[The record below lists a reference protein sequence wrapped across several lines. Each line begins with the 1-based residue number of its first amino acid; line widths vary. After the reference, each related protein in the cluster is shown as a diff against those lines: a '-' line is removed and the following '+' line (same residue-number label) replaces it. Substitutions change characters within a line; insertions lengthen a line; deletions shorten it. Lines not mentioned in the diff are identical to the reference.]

1 MSAAPNIHSI
11 ATFLSGFQGG
21 TRPNRFKISVQTPAA
36 ENGSAT
42 PLAGFI
48 PDTLCQA
55 ASIPQSTVGYINI
68 PFRGRV
74 IKFPGDRVYDD
85 WTVTMFDDTGS
96 NSVWQTWHDWSNSL
110 NDHIN
115 NKAQDRTHKKFFR
128 SIIVEHLDHASDKA
142 MKKVVLSNAWPVSV
156 GPINLDMSQA
166 NQLAGFQCQIAYTH
180 WEKYEYKDPNDAKTS
195 TTTGGAGAGT
205 ANQ

>member
-11 ATFLSGFQGG
+11 ATFIGAFRGG
-21 TRPNRFKISVQTPAA
+21 TRPNRFRVSVASPEA
-36 ENGSAT
+36 ENGGSAT
-42 PLAGFI
+42 PVTNFI

-55 ASIPQSTVGYINI
+55 ASVPQSTVGYINI

-85 WTVTMFDDTGS
+85 WTVTMFDDIGK
-96 NSVWQTWHDWSNSL
+96 NAVWKAWHDWSESL
-110 NDHIN
+110 NGHIN
-115 NKAQDRTHKKFFR
+115 NKAEDRTHKKFFR
-128 SIIVEHLDHASDKA
+128 TIIVEHLDHASDSVI
-142 MKKVVLSNAWPVSV
+142 KKVSLANAWPVSV

-180 WEKYEYKDPNDAKTS
+180 WSEYKYTDPDPEK
-195 TTTGGAGAGT
+195 TTTGGAGAGAGT
-205 ANQ
+205 AN

>member
-1 MSAAPNIHSI
+1 MSAANIHSI
-11 ATFLSGFQGG
+11 ATFLGAFQGG
-21 TRPNRFKISVQTPAA
+21 TRPNRFRVSVATPAA
-36 ENGSAT
+36 ANGGSAT

-55 ASIPQSTVGYINI
+55 ASVPQSTVGYINI

-85 WTVTMFDDTGS
+85 WTVTMFDDIGT
-96 NSVWQTWHDWSNSL
+96 NSVWKAWHDWSNSL
-110 NDHIN
+110 NDHIKN
-115 NKAQDRTHKKFFR
+115 LAQDRTHKQFFR
-128 SIIVEHLDHASDKA
+128 SIIVEHLDHASDKVT
-142 MKKVVLSNAWPVSV
+142 KKVTLSNAWPVSV

-180 WEKYEYKDPNDAKTS
+180 WSDYTYTDPGT
-195 TTTGGAGAGT
+195 TTTGGAGAGAGT